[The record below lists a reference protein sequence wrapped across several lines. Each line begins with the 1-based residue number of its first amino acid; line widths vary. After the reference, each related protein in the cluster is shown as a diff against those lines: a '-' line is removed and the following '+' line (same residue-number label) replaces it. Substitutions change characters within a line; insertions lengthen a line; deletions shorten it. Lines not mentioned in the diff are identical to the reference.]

1 MAIWLKL
8 MRYKDY
14 YESTHRYRHTLAQ
27 IYVGAAAAVAAV
39 AAVAADRTFQRC

>member
-1 MAIWLKL
+1 

-14 YESTHRYRHTLAQ
+14 YEWTHHYRHTRAQ
-27 IYVGAAAAVAAV
+27 IYVGAAAAAAA